1 MEYRDKAQTWA
12 LVVLVLL
19 GVHMVFD
26 LGMIASGYGQ
36 IDLLERMG
44 RESVSDR
51 EIANNDALVGFFA
64 FGSLAVFLLTAIFW
78 LIWLYRAYRALTE
91 TGSQATD
98 RSPAWAVGCWF
109 IPLLNLLY
117 PFRITRE
124 LWHRSANQNADSTV
138 PADSPP
144 LVAAWWLVY
153 LVGGVVGRIA
163 AKESGETL
171 EALISATRWTML
183 SSLVTLVSAVL
194 AFLLVRTLK
203 QMQARWSEGA
213 DLAEVF

>member
-19 GVHMVFD
+19 GVNMVFD
-26 LGMIASGYGQ
+26 LGLIAAGYGQ
-36 IDLLERMG
+36 IDLLERAA
-44 RESVSDR
+44 REPVT
-51 EIANNDALVGFFA
+51 EEEAAINDALVGFFA
-64 FGSLAVFLLTAIFW
+64 FGGLAVFLLTAVFW

-109 IPLLNLLY
+109 IPLLNLLH

-138 PADSPP
+138 PSDSPP
-144 LVAAWWLVY
+144 LIAGWWLLY
-153 LVGGVVGRIA
+153 LVGGLVGRIA
-163 AKESGETL
+163 ARQSGETL
-171 EALISATRWTML
+171 EALISATRWSML
-183 SSLVTLVSAVL
+183 SSLVSLISAAL

-213 DLAEVF
+213 ALAEEF